1 MTGRGDPAMT
11 VVAAILRAEQIA
23 IFVAGSVAYLA
34 LGGTWWL
41 GIPLLFAIDFSMVG
55 YLAGPRLG
63 AITYNAG
70 HNLVIALLAFGIGWW
85 ADVTWLELF
94 GALWVAHIGM
104 DRSLG
109 YGLKL
114 PSDFRDTHLGRI
126 GR

>member
-1 MTGRGDPAMT
+1 MRA
-11 VVAAILRAEQIA
+11 VALLLRAEHVA
-23 IFVAGSVAYLA
+23 IFAAGVIAYVA
-34 LGGTWWL
+34 LGGSWL
-41 GIPLLFAIDFSMVG
+41 LLLPVLLAIDLSMVG

-63 AITYNAG
+63 AITYNAA
-70 HNLVIALLAFGIGWW
+70 HNLVVALAVLGIGWW
-85 ADVTWLELF
+85 TGIGWLQLLGF
-94 GALWVAHIGM
+94 LWVGHVGM

>member
-1 MTGRGDPAMT
+1 VIAVG
-11 VVAAILRAEQIA
+11 AILRAEQVA
-23 IFVAGSVAYLA
+23 ILLAGVVAYLA
-34 LGGTWWL
+34 LGGSWL
-41 GIPLLFAIDFSMVG
+41 LLLPLLLAVDLSMVG

-63 AITYNAG
+63 AITYNAA
-70 HNLVIALLAFGIGWW
+70 HNLVVALAALGVGWLANVGWLQLLA
-85 ADVTWLELF
+85 V
-94 GALWVAHIGM
+94 LWVAHIGM

>member
-1 MTGRGDPAMT
+1 MIGIG
-11 VVAAILRAEQIA
+11 AILRAEQATVFIA
-23 IFVAGSVAYLA
+23 GMIAYLA
-34 LGGTWWL
+34 LRGNWL
-41 GIPLLFAIDFSMVG
+41 LLLPLLLAVDLSMVG

-70 HNLVIALLAFGIGWW
+70 HNLVVALGALGIGWW
-85 ADVTWLELF
+85 TGIGWMQLLAVV
-94 GALWVAHIGM
+94 WVAHIGM

>member
-1 MTGRGDPAMT
+1 VSA
-11 VVAAILRAEQIA
+11 VQLILRAEQVA
-23 IFVAGSVAYLA
+23 LFVAGAVAYLV
-34 LGGTWWL
+34 LGGSWL
-41 GIPLLFAIDFSMVG
+41 LALPLLLAIDLSMVG

-63 AITYNAG
+63 AITYNLG
-70 HNLVIALLAFGIGWW
+70 HNLVVALAIAGIGWLTGIGW
-85 ADVTWLELF
+85 VQLLAAV
-94 GALWVAHIGM
+94 WVAHIGM

>member
-1 MTGRGDPAMT
+1 MIAVG
-11 VVAAILRAEQIA
+11 VVLRAEQVTVFLSGVI
-23 IFVAGSVAYLA
+23 AYLV
-34 LGGTWWL
+34 LGGSWL
-41 GIPLLFAIDFSMVG
+41 LLVPLLLAVDLSMVG

-63 AITYNAG
+63 AIAYNSG
-70 HNLVIALLAFGIGWW
+70 HNLVVALAALGIGWW
-85 ADVTWLELF
+85 AGIGWLQLL
-94 GALWVAHIGM
+94 ALLWVAHIGM